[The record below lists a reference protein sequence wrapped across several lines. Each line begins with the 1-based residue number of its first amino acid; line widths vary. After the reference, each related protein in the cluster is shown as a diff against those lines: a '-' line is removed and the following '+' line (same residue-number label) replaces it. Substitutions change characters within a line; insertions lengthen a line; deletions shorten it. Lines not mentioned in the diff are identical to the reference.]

1 MKYRQLGNSGLYV
14 SELSLGSWL
23 TYGNATDNS
32 TAFKV
37 IETAY
42 DNGINF
48 FDTANGYAGGNAER
62 VVGEALGKYPRG
74 SYVLATKVYVPMG
87 PGITEK
93 GLSRKHIMD
102 QIDASLERLGLD
114 YIDIYYCH
122 RYDEQT
128 PLEET
133 LRAMDDLI
141 TQGKVR
147 YLGVSNWSALE
158 ISKAIAVADKYMLD
172 KIIVSQP
179 PYNMFMR
186 EIETEL
192 IPFCEENGIG
202 QAVYSP
208 LAQGILSGKYSK
220 PDDLPEDSR
229 AADPRAN
236 RFITRYLKED
246 KLSKAAKI
254 KDISQE
260 LGISMPVLALAWIL
274 RQKNVSSAI
283 TGASKPEQVLE
294 NIKAC
299 DVTLSDEIL
308 ARIEN
313 VLA

>member
-1 MKYRQLGNSGLYV
+1 MNYRKLGNSGLYV

-32 TAFKV
+32 TSHKV

-42 DNGINF
+42 ENGINF
-48 FDTANGYAGGNAER
+48 FDTANGYAAGSAER

-87 PGITEK
+87 PGITER

-102 QIDASLERLGLD
+102 QIDESLKRLGMD
-114 YIDIYYCH
+114 YVDIYYCH
-122 RYDEQT
+122 RYDDNT

-141 TQGKVR
+141 TQGKIR
-147 YLGVSNWSALE
+147 YLGVSNWSALQ
-158 ISKAIAVADKYMLD
+158 ISKAIALADKFMFD

-179 PYNMFMR
+179 PYNMFAR

-208 LAQGILSGKYSK
+208 LAQGILSGKYVKSSK
-220 PDDLPEDSR
+220 LPEDSR
-229 AADPRAN
+229 AADPKAN
-236 RFITRYLKED
+236 RFISRYLDEE
-246 KLSKAAKI
+246 KLSKTAAI
-254 KDISQE
+254 KEISDE
-260 LGISMPVLALAWIL
+260 LGISMPVLALSWVL

-283 TGASKPEQVLE
+283 IGASKPQQVLE
-294 NIKAC
+294 NIKASE
-299 DVTLSDEIL
+299 VTLYDDILDRIESIL
-308 ARIEN
+308 A
-313 VLA
+313 